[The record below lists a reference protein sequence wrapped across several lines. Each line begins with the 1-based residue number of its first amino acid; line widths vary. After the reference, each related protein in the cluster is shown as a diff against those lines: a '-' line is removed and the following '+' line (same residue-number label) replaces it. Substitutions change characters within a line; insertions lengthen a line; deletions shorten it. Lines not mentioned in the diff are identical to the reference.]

1 MPNLLPFLTAGT
13 LFVAPLAPRVVGTG
27 PWSDP
32 VLDGRGQGIQA
43 RTIVTQGRLLGDGKA
58 RETCVYVE
66 VRNASEAIG
75 EPLQIYVDP
84 QIQWEL
90 KDSKGQ
96 PVKQT
101 PGFGSGGVPG
111 PGWFMLPYDSM
122 LRLRVNPYGYGLA
135 GGLRLSFITSNWEIA
150 GDAREDY
157 FLSGALKLDS
167 GDASDRRPAWRGSV
181 KLPPVRISLGAD
193 RS

>member
-1 MPNLLPFLTAGT
+1 MQTALSFLAATSLIA
-13 LFVAPLAPRVVGTG
+13 APLAPRVVGTG
-27 PWSDP
+27 SWSDP
-32 VLDGRGQGIQA
+32 VLDSRGQGIEA
-43 RTIVTQGRLLGDGKA
+43 RAIVTQGRLLGDGKI

-66 VRNASEAIG
+66 LRNASEAIG
-75 EPLQIYVDP
+75 DPLQIYVDP

-90 KDSKGQ
+90 KEGQ

-111 PGWFMLPYDSM
+111 PGWFTLPYDST

-135 GGLRLSFITSNWEIA
+135 GGLRLSFITSNWEIP
-150 GDAREDY
+150 GDTKDDY
-157 FLSGALKLDS
+157 FLSGTLKLDP
-167 GDASDRRPAWRGSV
+167 GDSSDRRPAWRGSV